1 MNLASFY
8 LCLFKKIKIDSAISW
23 EIEDSY
29 KYLRDEAEV
38 FIHTRLLRENTMTWK
53 SKNNQE
59 CVVLLAKI
67 AVYFYFLFPN
77 LNFLSI
83 LDMRLMYFIG
93 KTGES
98 SYSA

>member
-23 EIEDSY
+23 EIEDSN
-29 KYLRDEAEV
+29 KYLRHEAEV

-53 SKNNQE
+53 SKNNQ
-59 CVVLLAKI
+59 LLAKI
-67 AVYFYFLFPN
+67 AVYFYFLFPD

>member
-1 MNLASFY
+1 
-8 LCLFKKIKIDSAISW
+8 
-23 EIEDSY
+23 
-29 KYLRDEAEV
+29 
-38 FIHTRLLRENTMTWK
+38 MTWK

-67 AVYFYFLFPN
+67 AVYFYFLFPD